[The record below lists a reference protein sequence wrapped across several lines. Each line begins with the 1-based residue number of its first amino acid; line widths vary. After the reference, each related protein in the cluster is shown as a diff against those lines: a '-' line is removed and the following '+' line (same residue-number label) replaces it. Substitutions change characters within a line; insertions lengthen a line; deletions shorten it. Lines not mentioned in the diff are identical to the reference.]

1 MERTRGASLGGDTD
15 PLLGEVL
22 LGQPAHYE
30 EVAEKP
36 SAGTSTQATVQRNE
50 LSTFR
55 GVFVPCVISM
65 FGVIL
70 FLRVGWTV
78 GQLGLVGAFAVL
90 ALCASVT
97 FLTAISICCISTNGN
112 MRGGG
117 IYYMTSRSLGPEFGG
132 SIGIIF
138 FMANLL
144 SASLYLKGLAEQ
156 LCTDYIDSAII
167 NPTTNAYWNEVL
179 VATVALVFC
188 MGVCFVG
195 ASLFSRITIVIFAMV
210 VFSVFM
216 SAVSFIYSGL
226 SLENFSDNFKLLFI
240 TDSFSPQC
248 SDDGKV
254 ISDSGGGTPPSFFV
268 VFAVFFNGMTGFN
281 AGANMSGDLKN
292 PGQSIPRGTMQACVA
307 VASVYAFFFCLMA
320 AGFRPSQAGA
330 EEMGEGWGGWAAARE
345 LGVQHAI
352 MQQVPFAGWAE
363 TLQRLAIVGSLFGSA
378 TSSIIGGSRILQ
390 ALARDN
396 VITVLAPFAIGS
408 KRGDEPL
415 VALVLGWIV
424 VQGFLF
430 VGSLDALAP
439 TTTLC
444 FLLSYTTV
452 NFACFVLTI
461 SGAPN
466 FRPAFRYFSWHTGA
480 IGMVLS
486 ISTMCLVNITNAVIS
501 VCVAVIIF
509 YYISVTCPPKRW
521 GSIQQAIIFHQVRK
535 YLLRLEDMPRQHIKY
550 WRPGIMLLTAGVEVE
565 DTQLLKLADELKKGG
580 IYCLGTV
587 VPVEEEG
594 RMHLGTTNALKSVEN
609 WSSTV
614 RLLNMK
620 AFPMVNTAPSLR
632 QGTQNLLLSAGLG
645 GLRPHTLVLNFPESR
660 ASRPVY
666 DVPGEPF
673 GMKANEMVK
682 IMNDALFMGMHT
694 MVGRHVEKLLQVETL
709 QRPPA
714 QNPLQAV
721 VDVLRTL
728 SPAYSNSQYID
739 VWISRMDGLVLEATP
754 ASFSLAL
761 LSAWMLTTSRRWR
774 GTKLRVMG
782 IVSLWQ
788 DKEEH
793 KLELE
798 HTLLT
803 LRIEAEVQVVTLDD
817 GCLEREVKSTME
829 IGLSSPGH
837 EPEVRAPAAMCQG
850 QAEACDDDV
859 LSPRFSEALSAV
871 NSTIRE
877 NCANTALVFMPVAA
891 PPTSNTSRED
901 LRALVSD
908 LEVYTASLDKI
919 SANLPPTLL
928 VTGVHAVMTTQLHVL
943 MYDVSG
949 EFIVL

>member
-1 MERTRGASLGGDTD
+1 
-15 PLLGEVL
+15 
-22 LGQPAHYE
+22 
-30 EVAEKP
+30 
-36 SAGTSTQATVQRNE
+36 
-50 LSTFR
+50 
-55 GVFVPCVISM
+55 
-65 FGVIL
+65 
-70 FLRVGWTV
+70 
-78 GQLGLVGAFAVL
+78 
-90 ALCASVT
+90 
-97 FLTAISICCISTNGN
+97 

-254 ISDSGGGTPPSFFV
+254 ISD
-268 VFAVFFNGMTGFN
+268 
-281 AGANMSGDLKN
+281 
-292 PGQSIPRGTMQACVA
+292 
-307 VASVYAFFFCLMA
+307 
-320 AGFRPSQAGA
+320 
-330 EEMGEGWGGWAAARE
+330 
-345 LGVQHAI
+345 
-352 MQQVPFAGWAE
+352 
-363 TLQRLAIVGSLFGSA
+363 
-378 TSSIIGGSRILQ
+378 
-390 ALARDN
+390 
-396 VITVLAPFAIGS
+396 
-408 KRGDEPL
+408 
-415 VALVLGWIV
+415 
-424 VQGFLF
+424 
-430 VGSLDALAP
+430 
-439 TTTLC
+439 
-444 FLLSYTTV
+444 
-452 NFACFVLTI
+452 
-461 SGAPN
+461 
-466 FRPAFRYFSWHTGA
+466 
-480 IGMVLS
+480 
-486 ISTMCLVNITNAVIS
+486 
-501 VCVAVIIF
+501 
-509 YYISVTCPPKRW
+509 
-521 GSIQQAIIFHQVRK
+521 
-535 YLLRLEDMPRQHIKY
+535 
-550 WRPGIMLLTAGVEVE
+550 
-565 DTQLLKLADELKKGG
+565 
-580 IYCLGTV
+580 
-587 VPVEEEG
+587 
-594 RMHLGTTNALKSVEN
+594 
-609 WSSTV
+609 
-614 RLLNMK
+614 
-620 AFPMVNTAPSLR
+620 
-632 QGTQNLLLSAGLG
+632 
-645 GLRPHTLVLNFPESR
+645 
-660 ASRPVY
+660 
-666 DVPGEPF
+666 
-673 GMKANEMVK
+673 
-682 IMNDALFMGMHT
+682 
-694 MVGRHVEKLLQVETL
+694 
-709 QRPPA
+709 
-714 QNPLQAV
+714 
-721 VDVLRTL
+721 
-728 SPAYSNSQYID
+728 
-739 VWISRMDGLVLEATP
+739 RMDGLVLEATP

-908 LEVYTASLDKI
+908 LEVREELVCNTLIMQQVPFAGWAETLQRLAIVGSLFGSATSSIIGGSRILQALARDNVITVLAPFAIGSKRGDEPLVALVLGWIVVQGFLFVGSLDALAPTTTLCFLLSYTTVNFACFVLTI
-919 SANLPPTLL
+919 SGAPNFRPAFRYFSWHTGIMLL
-928 VTGVHAVMTTQLHVL
+928 TAGVEVEDTQLLKLADELKKGGIYCLGTVVPVEEEGRMHLGTTNALKSVENWSSTVRLLNMKAFPMVNTAPSLRQGTQNLLLSAGLGGLRPHTLVL
-943 MYDVSG
+943 NFPESRASRPVYDVCSSPDLPARRLYLESAVPGEPFGMKANEMVKIMNDALFMGMHTMVGRHVEKLLQVETLQRPPAQNPLQAVVDVLRTLSPAYSNSAIGMVLSISTMCLVNITNAVISVCVAVIIFYYISVTCPPKRWGSIQQAIIFHQVRKYLLRLEDMPRQHINGGGTPPSFFVVFAVFFNGMTGFNAGANMSG
-949 EFIVL
+949 DLKNPGSHATHSCTAYPLSPPYPYCALSPLCPPYPCKKMKKKKNVAVKSP